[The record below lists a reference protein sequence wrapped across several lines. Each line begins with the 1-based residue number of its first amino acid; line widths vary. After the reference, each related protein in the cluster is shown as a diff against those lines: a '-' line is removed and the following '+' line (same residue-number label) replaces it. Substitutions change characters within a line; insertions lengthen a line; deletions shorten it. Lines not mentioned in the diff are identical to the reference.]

1 MKNET
6 VKFNKG
12 TNVKY
17 PSLYSKRKYLTSGDY
32 LLDKF
37 KEFLFQLE
45 EF

>member
-1 MKNET
+1 MKNEA

-12 TNVKY
+12 KNVKN
-17 PSLYSKRKYLTSGDY
+17 PSLYSKRKYLTGGDY

-37 KEFLFQLE
+37 KGFLFQLE